1 MTSFVLVHGAWHG
14 AWCWEK
20 TIAELEKLGHQAV
33 AVDLP
38 GHGDDPTPRETVTM
52 EAYAACVETAVRTR
66 IGPSVLVGH
75 SMGGMA
81 ISAAAERCAD
91 RLEGLV
97 YLAAF
102 LPRDGESLLDI
113 EKRNPKPTVP
123 AAMLREEGAPVA
135 TVDPEKV
142 RDLFYHDCSDADVAD
157 AMERLTPQPLAPFGA
172 PMTLSDERC
181 GAVPRSYVAC
191 ADDRAICIELQ
202 RDMVAA
208 SPCARVAELPSS
220 HSPFL
225 SMPARLAAVLAG

>member
-14 AWCWEK
+14 AWCWER
-20 TIAELEKLGHQAV
+20 TIAALRALGHQAV

-38 GHGDDPTPRETVTM
+38 GHGDDPTPRETVTLD
-52 EAYAACVETAVRTR
+52 AYAASIETAVRTR
-66 IGPSVLVGH
+66 IGRSVLVGH

-102 LPRDGESLLDI
+102 LPQDGESLLSI
-113 EKRNPKPTVP
+113 EGRNPKPAVP
-123 AAMLREEGAPVA
+123 PALVVEEGAP
-135 TVDPEKV
+135 TVTLDPAKIP
-142 RDLFYHDCSDADVAD
+142 DLFYHDCSDEDVAR
-157 AMERLTPQPLAPFGA
+157 AMERLTPQPLAPFAA
-172 PMTLSDERC
+172 PAALTADRF

-191 ADDRAICIELQ
+191 AADRAVCIELQ
-202 RDMVAA
+202 RDMIAA
-208 SPCARVAELPSS
+208 SPCARVVELDAS

-225 SMPARLAAVLAG
+225 SMPDRLAAAIAG